1 MMNEWHAYDGVLRSS
16 SVLACGTQWMLV
28 RAGQPCLSLMLDTP
42 RAQPCL
48 GVISINT
55 VSVGPL
61 IFSSGVIE
69 NLAIN
74 LNSAVR
80 MTF

>member
-1 MMNEWHAYDGVLRSS
+1 MMGEWHAYDGVTRSS
-16 SVLACGTQWMLV
+16 SVLACGTWWMLD
-28 RAGQPCLSLMLDTP
+28 RAGQPCSSLMLDTP

-48 GVISINT
+48 GVININT
-55 VSVGPL
+55 VSVGPQ
-61 IFSSGVIE
+61 IFSSGAID